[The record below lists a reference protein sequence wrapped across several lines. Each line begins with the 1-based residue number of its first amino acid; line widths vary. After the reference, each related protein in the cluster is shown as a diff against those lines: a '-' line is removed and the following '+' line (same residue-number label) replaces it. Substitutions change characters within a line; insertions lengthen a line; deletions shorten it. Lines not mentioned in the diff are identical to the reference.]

1 MINFAFLLG
10 VVFITFNLIWV
21 FFTFVLKTTLGE
33 TGNIEKYILRVFQ
46 GYFLASVTALATI
59 NYELNSG
66 IKSRVFLITGIVV
79 LFLYLI
85 NKIKQRERRLQFSMQ
100 LNRNMINFKPKNL
113 KYDLIIAVATVAL
126 FVVSYLN
133 PETVQTSL
141 NIWIFAK
148 IESISNA
155 FLIGWVIGI
164 IGVFFIIG
172 IFFNGINSLQIIY
185 SQLSNYMNGN
195 SKDKND
201 EDDFTDFEFVEEDDK
216 ESNLIE

>member
-1 MINFAFLLG
+1 MLNFAFLLG

-33 TGNIEKYILRVFQ
+33 TGNVEKYILRIFQ

-66 IKSRVFLITGIVV
+66 IESRVFLVTGIVV

-100 LNRNMINFKPKNL
+100 LNREMVNFKPKNL
-113 KYDLIIAVATVAL
+113 KYDLIIAISTVIL
-126 FVVSYLN
+126 FILSYLN
-133 PETVQTSL
+133 PEAVQTSL

-155 FLIGWVIGI
+155 FFIGWIIGI

-172 IFFNGINSLQIIY
+172 IFFNGINSLQLIY
-185 SQLSNYMNGN
+185 SQLSNYINGN
-195 SKDKND
+195 SKNKDNED
-201 EDDFTDFEFVEEDDK
+201 EFTDFEFVEED
-216 ESNLIE
+216 ENEGNLIE